1 MNKIL
6 NYIKVNESIST
17 AGQPTIEQFALIKE
31 EGFKVVINLALSNS
45 SNALENEDK
54 IVSEHGLV
62 YIHLPVDFENP
73 KRDDLILFLK
83 LLQNLENK
91 KVLVHCAKN
100 YRVTA
105 FMYVYHKYILNSPL
119 QNVDLSIFDEWTPSQ
134 KWQELMKIE
143 L

>member
-54 IVSEHGLV
+54 IVSEQGLV